1 VDRSGQDNLSVVR
14 RCAKRR
20 QAEQYAL
27 VLAAM
32 GIRSTIAM
40 EGKLNTLYVADED
53 AARAHDELMA
63 YDSENRQRPLQR
75 DRLRTALPPIELALV
90 YCAILLFFFAAE
102 RRDAFSLDWIGEGSA
117 QAGLML
123 GGEWWRAVTALCLHV
138 SAVHLLGN
146 LIFGSVFLMLLAQ
159 VTGAGLAGLSMV
171 AAGAAG
177 NALNAFVHSPSHTSI
192 GASTAIFAGLGLLAA
207 LRQVWR
213 PDRSYFMLRNWA
225 PLAGG
230 VTLLLFL
237 GFSGEN
243 TDILGHVM
251 GFVSGIGAGW
261 VLARWDRDW
270 SADRG
275 LQWKCAGVAGAVVT
289 TAWVVAA
296 LT

>member
-1 VDRSGQDNLSVVR
+1 MVR

-32 GIRSTIAM
+32 GIRSTIVM
-40 EGKLNTLYVADED
+40 EGKLNSLYVADED
-53 AARAHDELMA
+53 AAQANDELMA
-63 YDSENRQRPLQR
+63 YDRENRQRPLQR

-123 GGEWWRAVTALCLHV
+123 RGEWWRAVTALCLHV

-146 LIFGSVFLMLLAQ
+146 LIFGSVFLLLLAQ
-159 VTGAGLAGLSMV
+159 VTGAGVAGLSMV
-171 AAGAAG
+171 TAGAVG

-213 PDRSYFMLRNWA
+213 PDRSYFSLRNWA

-251 GFVSGIGAGW
+251 GFGSGIGAGW